1 MDDGG
6 KAASG
11 ASVSQANGVVTARK
25 RVPTAS
31 KQKAV
36 KASQPANKVP
46 NRKQPAAPAARPPSA
61 PCGASRTLGDGT
73 AGRTNVLQ
81 PKQSAPK
88 TSSAANL
95 SARATAKKGTGDW
108 PSGPKTSEKMALEKE
123 MQQKPTKVTPQP
135 IALASKT
142 PSTKPRRVEQTKP
155 SRTWLP
161 GTKNSTSSSLNR
173 IATNDK
179 SVDKHKQTAPPAGQA
194 TPTQQPKSTVAAQR
208 DASRAATVLN
218 AKVSSSS
225 SFVKM
230 PPVLK
235 HPKYSASK
243 SQSEQ
248 KLGERNVT
256 TPMNSRFSAKKFS
269 DPSKPQIPAKAAGGS
284 LYPATPPKAFASS
297 PRLLP
302 AGENP
307 GKKLLKKDTVSS
319 REQVTPKKKLQKT
332 SAKEGNCKKTIK
344 EAESASI
351 KDTKLLEKLKST
363 TEEETLDQV
372 LSRETA
378 NCCITEVG
386 MKRTEPRGSEEE
398 GRAEQTNINTSEELS
413 PVLLE
418 APLVCRGPQDMNISS
433 PGEMPHLAALDVLEL
448 HCDSGDETH
457 SLESAFP
464 CETSF
469 PIQLE
474 LSHQTSPAETL
485 RHGGGGGRDSEDLRK
500 QAFHFD
506 ASVAIEQPHFLHNTD
521 KSCVDIHY
529 ISTTSLPAEDS
540 QISVNEAIPM
550 LERSPSSE
558 SLTLEAELL
567 EETQTVKLL
576 VLAGT
581 QEEPSLS
588 AEQSLSA
595 SQVDPTLKTVTESLA
610 AGHDGRNELE
620 MVNRVLNLCQ
630 NPEEDLQK
638 EVVSL
643 EVGNERLKSPLDLA
657 TEDSKLTQKVVTSQ
671 QMEGVH
677 CAPIHAEDE
686 ELMEVL
692 QVAEH
697 LITGTV
703 AQYQTRL
710 PVFVAATSIPTELT
724 GEPSAG
730 HDDQSSSL
738 DEYPTIGD
746 LEDDAVI
753 PEECMSN
760 MKQEEVTQCETPDFL
775 LHLSGEISPNSG
787 AQLSMHKPQ
796 SLPLKSLE
804 LLQEHPTQLTEMPE
818 FLLSST
824 GLKALSPEKG
834 GSSSKSSTLSGP
846 DLAGKS
852 SSETSTPEELREYD
866 SSSGVE
872 SKSDEK
878 LEQTCHQLLSPLED
892 LPGELDLGIHMEKGD
907 DEAETL
913 PADEVLGDP
922 PTEPTV
928 SSEEEA
934 ELDADLLKE
943 AGFPKTVC
951 LLTSPPPTKPP
962 LPHSVEESDEPG
974 SGDAGTETPAST
986 NSAASCDVFGAFHLH
1001 STDSCGKSPGLSSL
1015 ESEEHST
1022 EGSKEQLPKEMCS
1035 KIPMDWE
1042 QHLHLTPAPL
1052 KTGGH
1057 EEESSQPFTAAHS
1070 LAAGDNGAGLPFPWE
1085 PCPSEILSTIYEV
1098 ESGAETPGPD
1108 EEDGSRC
1115 LRATSREQTLHLGNI
1130 QATVVQ
1136 QLISRALL
1144 FPAEAPPGAVS
1155 GKGAMNSEAE
1165 IGKWTELISPLEESR
1180 ASITSVTSFSPE
1192 DMSSPHGDW
1201 TVVEVETF
1209 H

>member
-1 MDDGG
+1 MSFLTPD
-6 KAASG
+6 
-11 ASVSQANGVVTARK
+11 
-25 RVPTAS
+25 AS
-31 KQKAV
+31 K
-36 KASQPANKVP
+36 
-46 NRKQPAAPAARPPSA
+46 
-61 PCGASRTLGDGT
+61 
-73 AGRTNVLQ
+73 
-81 PKQSAPK
+81 
-88 TSSAANL
+88 
-95 SARATAKKGTGDW
+95 
-108 PSGPKTSEKMALEKE
+108 
-123 MQQKPTKVTPQP
+123 
-135 IALASKT
+135 
-142 PSTKPRRVEQTKP
+142 
-155 SRTWLP
+155 
-161 GTKNSTSSSLNR
+161 
-173 IATNDK
+173 
-179 SVDKHKQTAPPAGQA
+179 
-194 TPTQQPKSTVAAQR
+194 
-208 DASRAATVLN
+208 AATVLK

-225 SFVKM
+225 PSVKVTPALK
-230 PPVLK
+230 PPK
-235 HPKYSASK
+235 HSASK

-248 KLGERNVT
+248 NLRERNAS
-256 TPMNSRFSAKKFS
+256 MNSRFATKKFS
-269 DPSKPQIPAKAAGGS
+269 DASKPQIQAKVAGGS
-284 LYPATPPKAFASS
+284 LHPTTPPRALAASS
-297 PRLLP
+297 KALP
-302 AGENP
+302 P
-307 GKKLLKKDTVSS
+307 SGKKLLKKDTLSS
-319 REQVTPKKKLQKT
+319 REQVSPQKKPQET
-332 SAKEGNCKKTIK
+332 IAEDNGKKTTK
-344 EAESASI
+344 EAESASN
-351 KDTKLLEKLKST
+351 KDTKFLEKLESAAAKGT
-363 TEEETLDQV
+363 VDQP
-372 LSRETA
+372 LSQETA
-378 NCCITEVG
+378 DCCITVVEMEQMELG
-386 MKRTEPRGSEEE
+386 DSEE
-398 GRAEQTNINTSEELS
+398 GRVEQTNINASEGL
-413 PVLLE
+413 PPAFLE
-418 APLVCRGPQDMNISS
+418 APLICPGALDISISS
-433 PGEMPHLAALDVLEL
+433 VSEMPHLATLDVLEI
-448 HCDSGDETH
+448 HCENGDETH
-457 SLESAFP
+457 NLEPALP
-464 CETSF
+464 CETSL

-474 LSHQTSPAETL
+474 LSHQTSPAEIL
-485 RHGGGGGRDSEDLRK
+485 WHEEGDMASEHLRK
-500 QAFHFD
+500 QMSHFD
-506 ASVAIEQPHFLHNTD
+506 APVAIEQPHFLHNPDTSSLD
-521 KSCVDIHY
+521 LY
-529 ISTTSLPAEDS
+529 PISTTSLPAEDS
-540 QISVNEAIPM
+540 QILINE

-558 SLTLEAELL
+558 SLTLDSELL
-567 EETQTVKLL
+567 EETQTIKL
-576 VLAGT
+576 VVPAEP

-595 SQVDPTLKTVTESLA
+595 SQFDPTLKTVTESLA
-610 AGHDGRNELE
+610 AGQNDSTELE
-620 MVNRVLNLCQ
+620 MVNKMLNLCQ
-630 NPEEDLQK
+630 NSEEELQK

-657 TEDSKLTQKVVTSQ
+657 TKYSELAQKVVISQ
-671 QMEGVH
+671 QMEDVP
-677 CAPIHAEDE
+677 CATTHAENE

-692 QVAEH
+692 QVADH
-697 LITGTV
+697 LIMGAAT
-703 AQYQTRL
+703 QYQTRL
-710 PVFVAATSIPTELT
+710 PVFVAATSIPTQLS
-724 GEPSAG
+724 GEPFAG
-730 HDDQSSSL
+730 YDDQSSSL
-738 DEYPTIGD
+738 DEYPTIGE

-753 PEECMSN
+753 PEECASN
-760 MKQEEVTQCETPDFL
+760 VKQEEATQYETPDFL
-775 LHLSGEISPNSG
+775 VHPSGELSPNSG
-787 AQLSMHKPQ
+787 TAQLSMHKPQ

-804 LLQEHPTQLTEMPE
+804 LLQEYPIELTEMPE
-818 FLLSST
+818 LLLSST

-951 LLTSPPPTKPP
+951 LLTSPLPAKSH

-1015 ESEEHST
+1015 DSEEHST
-1022 EGSKEQLPKEMCS
+1022 EGTKETCS

-1042 QHLHLTPAPL
+1042 QHLHLTPTPL

-1057 EEESSQPFTAAHS
+1057 EEESSQPFSAAHG
-1070 LAAGDNGAGLPFPWE
+1070 LAAASFHFPFSFLFLSVTSFLSVVTTTNPEGHPFQPKLLALFVGDNGAGLPFPWD

-1115 LRATSREQTLHLGNI
+1115 LRAASREQALQLGNI

-1144 FPAEAPPGAVS
+1144 FPTEAPPGAIS

-1201 TVVEVETF
+1201 TVVEVESF

>member
-6 KAASG
+6 RAASG
-11 ASVSQANGVVTARK
+11 ASVSQTSGVATARK
-25 RVPTAS
+25 GVPTACPPAT
-31 KQKAV
+31 KQKAS
-36 KASQPANKVP
+36 KSSHPPNKVP
-46 NRKQPAAPAARPPSA
+46 NKKQPTAPVAGSSIPS
-61 PCGASRTLGDGT
+61 GASRTLGNGP
-73 AGRTNVLQ
+73 ARKANMQQ
-81 PKQSAPK
+81 PKQPASK
-88 TSSAANL
+88 TSNVDNL
-95 SARATAKKGTGDW
+95 SARATMKKATGDKAG
-108 PSGPKTSEKMALEKE
+108 GPKTSEKTATEKE
-123 MQQKPTKVTPQP
+123 VQQKPPKVTTQP
-135 IALASKT
+135 IASKA
-142 PSTKPRRVEQTKP
+142 PSTKPSRTEQTKT

-173 IATNDK
+173 TATNDK
-179 SVDKHKQTAPPAGQA
+179 NVGKYKATPPPAGQA
-194 TPTQQPKSTVAAQR
+194 TSAQQQKNTLATQR
-208 DASRAATVLN
+208 DASRAATVLK
-218 AKVSSSS
+218 AKVSSSNS
-225 SFVKM
+225 SVKM
-230 PPVLK
+230 TPALK
-235 HPKYSASK
+235 HPKHSASK

-248 KLGERNVT
+248 NLGEKNVT
-256 TPMNSRFSAKKFS
+256 APVNSRFATKKFS
-269 DPSKPQIPAKAAGGS
+269 EPSKPQIPAKATGGS
-284 LYPATPPKAFASS
+284 LHPTTVPRAFAAS
-297 PRLLP
+297 PKSLP
-302 AGENP
+302 PP
-307 GKKLLKKDTVSS
+307 GKKLLKKDSLSS
-319 REQVTPKKKLQKT
+319 REQVSPQKKPQET
-332 SAKEGNCKKTIK
+332 IAKEGNGKKTIK
-344 EAESASI
+344 EAESASNQ
-351 KDTKLLEKLKST
+351 DTKFLEKLEST
-363 TEEETLDQV
+363 AAEETVDQP
-372 LSRETA
+372 LSQETA
-378 NCCITEVG
+378 NGCIKVVG
-386 MKRTEPRGSEEE
+386 MEQMEPGDLEE
-398 GRAEQTNINTSEELS
+398 GRAEQTNINASEELL
-413 PVLLE
+413 PAFLE
-418 APLVCRGPQDMNISS
+418 APLVCPGPQDIGISS
-433 PGEMPHLAALDVLEL
+433 VSEMPHLTAPDVLEVY
-448 HCDSGDETH
+448 CGSDETH
-457 SLESAFP
+457 NLEPELP
-464 CETSF
+464 CETSS

-474 LSHQTSPAETL
+474 RSHQSSPTETL
-485 RHGGGGGRDSEDLRK
+485 WHEEGGMDSEHLRK
-500 QAFHFD
+500 QASHFD
-506 ASVAIEQPHFLHNTD
+506 APVAIEQPHFLCNPDTSSLDVHR
-521 KSCVDIHY
+521 
-529 ISTTSLPAEDS
+529 ISATSFPAEDS
-540 QISVNEAIPM
+540 QILINESIPM

-558 SLTLEAELL
+558 SLTLESELL
-567 EETQTVKLL
+567 EETQTIKLL
-576 VLAGT
+576 VPAEP
-581 QEEPSLS
+581 QEDPSLS
-588 AEQSLSA
+588 AEHSLSV
-595 SQVDPTLKTVTESLA
+595 SQFDPTLKTVTESLA
-610 AGHDGRNELE
+610 ASHNDSIELE

-630 NPEEDLQK
+630 NSEEELQK

-643 EVGNERLKSPLDLA
+643 EVGNESPLDLA
-657 TEDSKLTQKVVTSQ
+657 TKDSQLTQKVVTSQ
-671 QMEGVH
+671 QMEDVH
-677 CAPIHAEDE
+677 CVPIHAENE

-692 QVAEH
+692 QVADH
-697 LITGTV
+697 LIMGATT
-703 AQYQTRL
+703 QYQTRL
-710 PVFVAATSIPTELT
+710 PVFVAATSIPTQLP
-724 GEPSAG
+724 GEPFEG
-730 HDDQSSSL
+730 YDDQSSSL
-738 DEYPTIGD
+738 DEYPTIGE

-760 MKQEEVTQCETPDFL
+760 VKQEEATQYETPDFL
-775 LHLSGEISPNSG
+775 FHPSGELSPNSG
-787 AQLSMHKPQ
+787 IAQLSMHKPQ
-796 SLPLKSLE
+796 TLPLKSLE
-804 LLQEHPTQLTEMPE
+804 LLQEYPTELTEMPE
-818 FLLSST
+818 LLLSSA

-951 LLTSPPPTKPP
+951 LLTSPLPTKSH
-962 LPHSVEESDEPG
+962 LPHSVDESDEPG

-1015 ESEEHST
+1015 DSEEHST
-1022 EGSKEQLPKEMCS
+1022 EGTKETCS

-1042 QHLHLTPAPL
+1042 QHLHLTPTPL

-1057 EEESSQPFTAAHS
+1057 EEEPSQPFPAAHS
-1070 LAAGDNGAGLPFPWE
+1070 LAAGDNGAGLPFPWD

-1115 LRATSREQTLHLGNI
+1115 LRAASREQALQLGNI

-1155 GKGAMNSEAE
+1155 GKGAVNSEAE

-1201 TVVEVETF
+1201 TVVEVESF

>member
-6 KAASG
+6 RAASG

-25 RVPTAS
+25 RVPAACPPTP
-31 KQKAV
+31 KQKAS
-36 KASQPANKVP
+36 KTSQPANKVP
-46 NRKQPAAPAARPPSA
+46 NRKQPAVPATCPPSV

-73 AGRTNVLQ
+73 ARKSDGLQ
-81 PKQSAPK
+81 PKQPAPK
-88 TSSAANL
+88 TSSVATS
-95 SARATAKKGTGDW
+95 SARVTVKKGEGDCW
-108 PSGPKTSEKMALEKE
+108 PSGLKTSEKVALEKE
-123 MQQKPTKVTPQP
+123 VHQKPTKVTTQP
-135 IALASKT
+135 IALASKM

-161 GTKNSTSSSLNR
+161 GSKNSASSSLNK

-179 SVDKHKQTAPPAGQA
+179 SVGKPKQTAPPAGQA
-194 TPTQQPKSTVAAQR
+194 RPTQQQKNTLAAQR
-208 DASRAATVLN
+208 DASRALK

-225 SFVKM
+225 SSVKM
-230 PPVLK
+230 PPVFK
-235 HPKYSASK
+235 HPKHSASK
-243 SQSEQ
+243 SQTEQ
-248 KLGERNVT
+248 NLGERNVT
-256 TPMNSRFSAKKFS
+256 TPMNSRFPAKKFS
-269 DPSKPQIPAKAAGGS
+269 DPSKPQTPAKAAGGS
-284 LYPATPPKAFASS
+284 LHLATPPKAFASS
-297 PRLLP
+297 PKLLP
-302 AGENP
+302 LGENS

-344 EAESASI
+344 EGESTSI
-351 KDTKLLEKLKST
+351 KDTKLLEKLEST
-363 TEEETLDQV
+363 TEEETVDQL
-372 LSRETA
+372 LSQETA
-378 NCCITEVG
+378 NCCITVVG
-386 MKRTEPRGSEEE
+386 IKQVEPRGSKEE
-398 GRAEQTNINTSEELS
+398 GRAEQTSINALEGLS
-413 PVLLE
+413 PALFE
-418 APLVCRGPQDMNISS
+418 APLVCSEPQDMNISS
-433 PGEMPHLAALDVLEL
+433 PNEMPHLPALEVLEL
-448 HCDSGDETH
+448 HSDSGDQTH
-457 SLESAFP
+457 NLEPALP
-464 CETSF
+464 CETSP

-485 RHGGGGGRDSEDLRK
+485 WHGRGMDSEHLRK
-500 QAFHFD
+500 QASHFD
-506 ASVAIEQPHFLHNTD
+506 ALMTIEQPHFLHNAE
-521 KSCVDIHY
+521 KSCVDIHHT
-529 ISTTSLPAEDS
+529 SATSLPTEDS
-540 QISVNEAIPM
+540 QISINESIPM

-567 EETQTVKLL
+567 EETQTIKL
-576 VLAGT
+576 VLAEA
-581 QEEPSLS
+581 QEEHSLS

-595 SQVDPTLKTVTESLA
+595 SQVDLTLKTVTESLG
-610 AGHDGRNELE
+610 AGHDCRNELE
-620 MVNRVLNLCQ
+620 IVNRVLNLGQ
-630 NPEEDLQK
+630 NPEEELQK

-643 EVGNERLKSPLDLA
+643 EVGNGRLKSPLDLA
-657 TEDSKLTQKVVTSQ
+657 TEDHELTQKVVTSQ

-697 LITGTV
+697 LIMGTV

-730 HDDQSSSL
+730 HDDQSSNL

-775 LHLSGEISPNSG
+775 LHPSGEISPNSG
-787 AQLSMHKPQ
+787 TAQLSVHKPQ

-804 LLQEHPTQLTEMPE
+804 LLQEPPTQLTEMPE
-818 FLLSST
+818 LLLSST

-892 LPGELDLGIHMEKGD
+892 LPGELDMGIHMEKGD

-943 AGFPKTVC
+943 SGFPKTVC

-962 LPHSVEESDEPG
+962 LPHSVEESDEPV

-1022 EGSKEQLPKEMCS
+1022 EGSKEQLPKETCG

-1057 EEESSQPFTAAHS
+1057 EEELSQPFTAAHS
-1070 LAAGDNGAGLPFPWE
+1070 LAAGDSGAGLPFPWE
-1085 PCPSEILSTIYEV
+1085 PGPSEILSTIYEV

-1115 LRATSREQTLHLGNI
+1115 LRTTSREQALHLGNI

-1144 FPAEAPPGAVS
+1144 FPAEAPPGALG
-1155 GKGAMNSEAE
+1155 GKGAMSSEAE
-1165 IGKWTELISPLEESR
+1165 IGRWTELISPLEESR